1 VKIFRS
7 RGVKFNHLRLLPH
20 PSPPPLISRIWRVPF
35 LPCTNTFQKRK
46 NGRSA
51 RFAPSAHASGTLA
64 LIPHTGSHRGG
75 TQWHALS
82 AANVRNRCSSR
93 VEGANEHRV
102 GHGMCS
108 DSSSRP
114 VEPDRMRCHATGS
127 RSPASRDAL
136 PIIAMVVPK
145 DAGSNSTAS
154 RLSSITTRLRR
165 RRSRRHTWLCPP
177 STFIR
182 PEGV

>member
-1 VKIFRS
+1 MAGSISTMYKSVTFRKERPIGAIRAVRAS
-7 RGVKFNHLRLLPH
+7 AC
-20 PSPPPLISRIWRVPF
+20 PL
-35 LPCTNTFQKRK
+35 
-46 NGRSA
+46 G
-51 RFAPSAHASGTLA
+51 
-64 LIPHTGSHRGG
+64 LIPHTGSHVGG

-93 VEGANEHRV
+93 VEGTHEHRV

-145 DAGSNSTAS
+145 DAGSNLTAS

-165 RRSRRHTWLCPP
+165 RRSRRLTWLCPP